1 MKTKIS
7 ELPNGLRALAT
18 LRANEYQDYLTSNGI
33 RLNKEYDADILDSAF
48 SWNSTPEKYGFWNL
62 VNQRQYEKVIT
73 LNNNGQ

>member
-18 LRANEYQDYLTSNGI
+18 LRANEYQDYLTANNI
-33 RLNKEYDADILDSAF
+33 KLNKDYDADILDSAF

-62 VNQRQYEKVIT
+62 VNQRMYEEVIALKT
-73 LNNNGQ
+73 SEQ

>member
-18 LRANEYQDYLTSNGI
+18 LRANEYQDYLTANNV
-33 RLNKEYDADILDSAF
+33 RLSADYNPDYLDSAF

>member
-18 LRANEYQDYLTSNGI
+18 LRANEYQDYLTANNI
-33 RLNKEYDADILDSAF
+33 KLNKDYDADILDSAF

-62 VNQRQYEKVIT
+62 VNQRKYEQVIYLKT
-73 LNNNGQ
+73 SEQ